1 MAISTSILRT
11 YAQTQFP
18 DNESQEID
26 PKDLRDFG
34 VLVADIIDA
43 AGIDMVIT
51 GLQAYVDAAQEISDH
66 VDGVALAIDAD
77 RLAIET
83 AIADMDGG
91 TTGQVLV
98 KASNTNYDYTWA
110 TLTNAGDMQ
119 KLTYDPSGK
128 NADAFSMG
136 NMVETSTKK
145 ILSDAERTKLAGIAG
160 GATANSSDAALLNRA
175 NHTGTQSVATL
186 AGVTATAAE
195 LNLLDGAVDHDLTAW
210 RAATST
216 DKALISP
223 AMLRSVAGANRY
235 ALKIITSGTID
246 LSAIKAELDPDTMV
260 LILVWGGGA
269 GGARN
274 TYATGGGGG
283 GCTPLYIRL
292 GDLPDTLTATIGPG
306 GAGRTTDGS
315 GNNGTASTL
324 VGTGINL
331 TGWPGKGG
339 QASASDESNLTGG
352 LGGGVFADASDP
364 RSGSDTIY
372 GGGNAGNRRG
382 SVLGPGG
389 SPAVNSYSG
398 SGTWGAGGG
407 SLNIISG
414 AGRSIFGGQG
424 GGAGQNGTA
433 PGGGGGGSTGGTS
446 GAGARGEVWI
456 LI

>member
-43 AGIDMVIT
+43 ADIDVVIT

-98 KASNTNYDYTWA
+98 KASNTNYHYTWA

-145 ILSDAERTKLAGIAG
+145 ILSDAERTKLAGITT
-160 GATANSSDAALLNRA
+160 GATANSSDAALVNRA
-175 NHTGTQSVATL
+175 NHTGTQPVSSLTSVTS
-186 AGVTATAAE
+186 TAAE

-223 AMLRSVAGANRY
+223 AMLKAAAYANRY
-235 ALKIITSGTID
+235 SFIITNSGTVD
-246 LSAIKAELDPDTMV
+246 LTAIKSELDPDT
-260 LILVWGGGA
+260 LVQMFIWGGGA

-274 TYATGGGGG
+274 TYASGGGGA
-283 GCTPLYIRL
+283 GCNPVLIRL
-292 GDLPDTLTATIGPG
+292 GDLPDTLSVTIGSG
-306 GAGRTTDGS
+306 GVGRSTDGN
-315 GNNGTASTL
+315 GNNGTNTT
-324 VGTGINL
+324 VTGTGF
-331 TGWPGKGG
+331 
-339 QASASDESNLTGG
+339 SAIGYAG
-352 LGGGVFADASDP
+352 IGGGNTSSPTSNASP
-364 RSGSDTIY
+364 GQGGGIFGAAATSRNGATTEY
-372 GGGNAGNRRG
+372 GGGNGGGKGNNNG
-382 SVLGPGG
+382 NDF
-389 SPAVNSYSG
+389 SPAGDKV
-398 SGTWGAGGG
+398 WGAGGG
-407 SLNIISG
+407 AANPGIVTPAGKSL
-414 AGRSIFGGQG
+414 FGGQG

-446 GAGARGEVWI
+446 GAGARGEVRI
-456 LI
+456 FI